1 MYFEIVSSTLSRWLR
16 HLAYQWPTVSTDAQ
30 PPQPESP
37 PVPQMAINPDSLM
50 LRVTHPAT
58 VFTVACVSLSTLA
71 IVSAWKLATS
81 AGEGRTKIV
90 HAPTRSSQKPGR
102 EGSKSRVESSLQDVY
117 LAQVSSLLTAT
128 IKVNRLRTLA
138 PQSSE
143 MSNLGSELEH
153 TIAGLCQIQQLLSLY
168 YSILD
173 AQPGIKACFETILGS
188 LATVISALDGE
199 LETNAWANDHKTDGN
214 PFPKLTGM
222 NEIVQMTSQLKSQ
235 KESLLFI
242 VDSIQQQADGP
253 GPNPPVPSSKESS
266 RESVTPPGADLKD
279 IIEIPPENDDSPP
292 EYSPPESGTMPT
304 DVKQSAPSPVEIDSN
319 PISPTNSS
327 SSPSKLLM
335 AISRNDLP
343 TLTTLLTSSS
353 ANVNTPHGRLRRTPL
368 HECARLNRPQH
379 AILLLQHGA
388 LVDTDDA
395 AGDAPIH
402 LACWDGHVD
411 VATVLLTAGNADL
424 NRLSGRDGNTPLLC
438 AIAARSIDMARVLLK
453 HGARVGTKAS
463 DDDTQPLHQAA
474 ITGQAALCELLIERG
489 AYIDAPDH
497 EDNTPLHYAATAGHV
512 RVVKT
517 LLVEG
522 ADASAVTESGLT
534 PLHWASHR
542 GHDGVIKL
550 LLASGVDV
558 NAEATDGL
566 RPIHCAAA
574 GGYEESVK
582 GLLSAGA
589 AIDGVSKWDGVKG
602 TPRAMALARGHK
614 KVAQLLVKSVRFDAK
629 HMK

>member
-1 MYFEIVSSTLSRWLR
+1 MYFETVSSTLSRWLR
-16 HLAYQWPTVSTDAQ
+16 HLAYQWPTVSTDAN
-30 PPQPESP
+30 PPQPEP
-37 PVPQMAINPDSLM
+37 TQVQQMAIDSESLM
-50 LRVTHPAT
+50 LKVTHPAT

-81 AGEGRTKIV
+81 SGETRTRV
-90 HAPTRSSQKPGR
+90 AHAPNRSLQKPVK
-102 EGSKSRVESSLQDVY
+102 ESPKSRAESSLQDVY
-117 LAQVSSLLTAT
+117 LAQVSSLLTAA
-128 IKVNRLRTLA
+128 IKVNRLRSLA
-138 PQSSE
+138 PPAPE
-143 MSNLGSELEH
+143 MSNLGSELEL
-153 TIAGLCQIQQLLSLY
+153 TISGLCQIQQLLSLY

-188 LATVISALDGE
+188 LATAISALDGE
-199 LETNAWANDHKTDGN
+199 LETKAWANDHKAAGN
-214 PFPKLTGM
+214 PFPNLTGM
-222 NEIVQMTSQLKSQ
+222 NEIVQMTAQLKNQ

-242 VDSIQQQADGP
+242 VDSIQQQAD
-253 GPNPPVPSSKESS
+253 VPRQRSHDDAPKTSS

-279 IIEIPPENDDSPP
+279 IIDIPPETEDSPP
-292 EYSPPESGTMPT
+292 EYSPPESGAMPT
-304 DVKQSAPSPVEIDSN
+304 DIKQSAPSPVEIDSN

-327 SSPSKLLM
+327 SPSKLLLS
-335 AISRNDLP
+335 ISKNDLP
-343 TLTTLLTSSS
+343 ALTSLLTSSS
-353 ANVNTPHGRLRRTPL
+353 ANVNTPHGRLQRTPL
-368 HECARLNRPQH
+368 HECARLNRPHH
-379 AILLLQHGA
+379 ATLLLQHGA

-402 LACWDGHVD
+402 LACWEGHVD
-411 VATVLLTAGNADL
+411 VAIALLTAGNADL

-463 DDDTQPLHQAA
+463 EDDSQPLHQAA

-517 LLVEG
+517 LLAEG
-522 ADASAVTESGLT
+522 ADAGAVTESGLT

-542 GHDGVIKL
+542 GHEGVIKL
-550 LLASGVDV
+550 LLASGADV
-558 NAEATDGL
+558 NAEANDGL

-582 GLLSAGA
+582 VLLNAGA
-589 AIDGVSKWDGVKG
+589 AIDAASKWDGVKG
-602 TPRAMALARGHK
+602 TPRQMALAKGHK

-629 HMK
+629 HTK